1 MSEDRTTIEAAGYVL
16 GALTLTERA
25 RFEQALAASP
35 ALDREVAELSAAAA
49 ALRRGAAPI
58 ELPPGLRERT
68 LAAVAQE
75 AGGLARPSP
84 PEREPTARS
93 RTAPTRSGWFRPLRP
108 APRFALVMS
117 VAAALSVS
125 AYLLAPSITGPR
137 PEFELLAQLEGL
149 GGKQATARVVKTGI
163 GREISFSSP
172 NLPILPTGQYYEI
185 WFVGP
190 GDTPS
195 TPNRVSAGTFHPD
208 AEGNSEVEFSGAV
221 DPAKL
226 PVIEV
231 TREVGPRDLKPGP
244 TVVSTEGKR
253 GPR

>member
-1 MSEDRTTIEAAGYVL
+1 MSEDRTAIEAAGYVL
-16 GALTLTERA
+16 GALTLTEHA
-25 RFEQALAASP
+25 RFEQALATSP
-35 ALDREVAELSAAAA
+35 ALKREVSELSAAAA
-49 ALRRGAAPI
+49 ALRSAAAPLS
-58 ELPPGLRERT
+58 LPPGLRERT

-75 AGGLARPSP
+75 AGGFAPSRTDGEPVARARP
-84 PEREPTARS
+84 AR
-93 RTAPTRSGWFRPLRP
+93 PRSWWSRPLRP
-108 APRFALVMS
+108 VPRFAFVMS
-117 VAAALSVS
+117 VAAALSAG
-125 AYLLAPSITGPR
+125 AYLLAPSISGPR

-208 AEGNSEVEFSGAV
+208 ADGNSEVEFSGAV

-253 GPR
+253 GPQ